1 MSELIKPSQDTIQ
14 EIIDDLAENIQLK
27 TEEREMMLDQL
38 SFMDV
43 EIDKIDEIIK
53 KIDENV
59 PPLAKEI
66 NDEID
71 KVKAA
76 YDARISAGCRSDL
89 EWVVDGRFE
98 NDDDEDGVAYV
109 VVKRTPIVYGY
120 YGLKFYQK
128 PLNRDYGSN
137 LIAGFTGNIG
147 IGSTGLGFVG
157 GEVSEFD
164 NIQIGDEITDGID
177 APTVFDLGN
186 LPKVVGI
193 GTTNTP
199 TGISTSVVGNITA
212 GSNILKRV
220 GVGSTSAIP
229 IGSGIAMTGILPDNT
244 IVTDYGTASTTYS
257 LIEDTGPNAG
267 KVVTVT
273 KDVYTFVLNNN
284 ALVGMS
290 SARFHVGIMT
300 VAPALFLSTSA
311 TESAFRQ
318 QFYSIRTAEDPDT
331 DFDYEK
337 NPIDPVNIGIIG
349 SNNLG
354 VGHSVSITNNGK
366 PVGPFS
372 WHQIRAAC
380 FNVGGGRIEC
390 VDQEPDQ
397 GAGAAVYYEG
407 AVPGA
412 VWPVLTDDSDDVY
425 WAEEGRQVVVYGTTP
440 PGYESNP
447 ADGVPVPG
455 NCSTYDSNIA
465 AAEAA
470 RDAVIAR
477 NEPRMVKYALQS
489 DALRK
494 VRDEKEL
501 KAWGMLQG
509 AAYNREEIS
518 KLTYQMNQLLDGD
531 FSEFVN

>member
-14 EIIDDLAENIQLK
+14 EIIDDLAENIELK
-27 TEEREMMLDQL
+27 TKEREMMLDQL

-89 EWVVDGRFE
+89 EWVIDGSFE
-98 NDDDEDGVAYV
+98 NSNDEDGVAYV
-109 VVKRTPIVYGY
+109 VAKRTPIVAGY

-199 TGISTSVVGNITA
+199 TGISTSVVGNIT
-212 GSNILKRV
+212 GGTNILKRV
-220 GVGSTSAIP
+220 GVGSTSAVP

-257 LIEDTGPNAG
+257 LIQDTGPNAG
-267 KVVTVT
+267 KVQTVT
-273 KDVYTFVLNNN
+273 RDVYTFVLSNN

-337 NPIDPVNIGIIG
+337 NPIDPVNIGLIG
-349 SNNLG
+349 NNNLG
-354 VGHSVSITNNGK
+354 IGHSVEIINNGH

-380 FNVGGGRIEC
+380 FNVGGGRREC
-390 VDQEPDQ
+390 IDQEPDQ
-397 GAGAAVYYEG
+397 GAGAAIYYEG

-412 VWPVLTDDSDDVY
+412 VWPVLINAGSTDPIWVS
-425 WAEEGRQVVVYGTTP
+425 EGRQVVIYGTTP
-440 PGYESNP
+440 PGYESTP
-447 ADGVPVPG
+447 SQFVSVPDETPY
-455 NCSTYDSNIA
+455 NAAIA
-465 AAEAA
+465 SAEAA

-477 NEPRMVKYALQS
+477 NEPRMVSYAAQS

-509 AAYNREEIS
+509 AAYNREEIA
-518 KLTYQMNQLLDGD
+518 KLTHQMNQLLEGD

>member
-1 MSELIKPSQDTIQ
+1 MSQLLGPSQDTIQ
-14 EIIDDLAENIQLK
+14 EIIDDLAENIELK
-27 TEEREMMLDQL
+27 TKEREIMLDQL
-38 SFMDV
+38 SFMDI
-43 EIDKIDEIIK
+43 EIDKIDVIIK
-53 KIDENV
+53 RIDENI

-66 NDEID
+66 NDEIN

-89 EWVVDGRFE
+89 QWVQDGRFE
-98 NDDDEDGVAYV
+98 NDDDEDGIVYV
-109 VVKRTPIVYGY
+109 VEKRAAIVYGY

-147 IGSTGLGFVG
+147 FGSTGLGFVG
-157 GEVSEFD
+157 GETTEFD
-164 NIQIGDEITDGID
+164 NIQVGDEISDGID
-177 APTVFDLGN
+177 AADVFELGN

-193 GTTNTP
+193 GTTDTP
-199 TGISTSVVGNITA
+199 TGISTSVMANIT
-212 GSNILKRV
+212 GGTNILKRV
-220 GVGSTSAIP
+220 GIGSTSAVP
-229 IGSGIAMTGILPDNT
+229 IGSGIAMTGVLPDNT

-257 LIEDTGPNAG
+257 LIQDTGPLAG
-267 KVVTVT
+267 KIQTVT
-273 KDVYTFVLNNN
+273 KDVYTFVLSQN

-311 TESAFRQ
+311 TKSAFRK
-318 QFYSIRTAEDPDT
+318 QFYSIRTAEDPDI

-349 SNNLG
+349 NSNLG
-354 VGHSVSITNNGK
+354 IGHSVEIVNNGH

-372 WHQIRAAC
+372 WHQIRAYC
-380 FNVGGGRIEC
+380 WTTPNGGREC
-390 VDQEPDQ
+390 IDQEPDQ

-407 AVPGA
+407 AVPGS
-412 VWPVLTDDSDDVY
+412 VWPVIADDSDDVY
-425 WAEEGRQVVVYGTTP
+425 WVEEGRTVVTYNGFA

-447 ADGVPVPG
+447 ADGVAVPG
-455 NCSTYDSNIA
+455 NCGTYDAAIA

-470 RDAVIAR
+470 RDVVIAR
-477 NEPRMVKYALQS
+477 NEPKMLKYASQS

-494 VRDEKEL
+494 VRDEKEM

-509 AAYNREEIS
+509 AAFNREEIARM
-518 KLTYQMNQLLDGD
+518 THQMNQLLAGD
-531 FSEFVN
+531 FSEFFD

>member
-1 MSELIKPSQDTIQ
+1 MSDLLGPSQDTIQ
-14 EIIDDLAENIQLK
+14 EIIDDLAENIKLK
-27 TEEREMMLDQL
+27 TEEREIMLDQL
-38 SFMDV
+38 SFMDI
-43 EIDKIDEIIK
+43 EIDKIDIIIK
-53 KIDENV
+53 RIDEKV

-109 VVKRTPIVYGY
+109 VVKRTPIIYGY

-147 IGSTGLGFVG
+147 FGSTGLGFVG

-193 GTTNTP
+193 GTTDTP
-199 TGISTSVVGNITA
+199 TGISTSVVGNIT
-212 GSNILKRV
+212 GGTNILKRV
-220 GVGSTSAIP
+220 GIGSTSAVP

-267 KVVTVT
+267 KVQTVT
-273 KDVYTFVLNNN
+273 KDVYTFVLSNT

-311 TESAFRQ
+311 TASAFRQ
-318 QFYSIRTAEDPDT
+318 QFYSIRTASDPDI

-354 VGHSVSITNNGK
+354 VGHSVSITNNGN

-372 WHQIRAAC
+372 WHQIRASC
-380 FNVGGGRIEC
+380 FTVAGGGTEC
-390 VDQEPDQ
+390 IDQEPDQ
-397 GAGAAVYYEG
+397 GAGAAIYYEG
-407 AVPGA
+407 AIPGA
-412 VWPVLTDDSDDVY
+412 VWPVITDTSDDVY
-425 WAEEGRQVVVYGTTP
+425 WAEEGRQVIIYGTTP
-440 PGYESNP
+440 PGYESTP
-447 ADGVPVPG
+447 SEFVSVPSETPF
-455 NCSTYDSNIA
+455 NNAITS
-465 AAEAA
+465 AEAA

-477 NEPRMVKYALQS
+477 NEPRMVSYAAQS

-501 KAWGMLQG
+501 RAWGMLQG
-509 AAYNREEIS
+509 SAFNREEIS
-518 KLTYQMNQLLDGD
+518 KMTHQMNQILSGD

>member
-14 EIIDDLAENIQLK
+14 EIIDDLAENIELK
-27 TEEREMMLDQL
+27 TQEREMMLDQL

-76 YDARISAGCRSDL
+76 YDARISAGCRSDIH
-89 EWVVDGRFE
+89 WVVDGRFE

-109 VVKRTPIVYGY
+109 VEKRTPTIAGY

-137 LIAGFTGNIG
+137 LIAGFVGNIG

-157 GEVSEFD
+157 GEDSEFD

-193 GTTNTP
+193 GTTDTP
-199 TGISTSVVGNITA
+199 TGISTSVVGNITG

-220 GVGSTSAIP
+220 GIGSTDAIP

-267 KVVTVT
+267 KVQTVT
-273 KDVYTFVLNNN
+273 KDVYTFVLSNN

-337 NPIDPVNIGIIG
+337 NPIDPVNIGLIG
-349 SNNLG
+349 NNNLG
-354 VGHSVSITNNGK
+354 IGHSVEIINNGH
-366 PVGPFS
+366 PRGPFS
-372 WHQIRAAC
+372 WHQIRATC
-380 FNVGGGRIEC
+380 FTVAGGGTEC
-390 VDQEPDQ
+390 IDQEPDQ
-397 GAGAAVYYEG
+397 GAGAAIYYEG

-412 VWPVLTDDSDDVY
+412 VWPVVTDPDGDVY
-425 WAEEGRQVVVYGTTP
+425 WAAEGRQVVVYGTTP
-440 PGYESNP
+440 PGYESTQSQFVS
-447 ADGVPVPG
+447 VPDEAPY
-455 NCSTYDSNIA
+455 NATIA

-477 NEPRMVKYALQS
+477 NEPRMVSYAAQS

-501 KAWGMLQG
+501 RAWGMLQG
-509 AAYNREEIS
+509 SAFNREEIS
-518 KLTYQMNQLLDGD
+518 RMTHQMNQLLAGD

>member
-220 GVGSTSAIP
+220 GVGSTSAVP

-273 KDVYTFVLNNN
+273 KDVYTFVLSNN

-318 QFYSIRTAEDPDT
+318 QFYSIRTAADPDI

-380 FNVGGGRIEC
+380 FNVGGGRMEC
-390 VDQEPDQ
+390 IDQEPDQ